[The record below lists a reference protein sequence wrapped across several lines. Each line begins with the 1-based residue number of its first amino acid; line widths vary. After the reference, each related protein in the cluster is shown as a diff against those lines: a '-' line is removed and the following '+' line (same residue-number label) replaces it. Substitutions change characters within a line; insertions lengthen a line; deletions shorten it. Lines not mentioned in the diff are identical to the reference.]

1 MKLGAGFER
10 IILREE
16 QCGKLEIAMTSCLVI
31 ISASGEWR
39 AILKLF
45 PSIEI
50 HTSAMGEWFDAQLP
64 AADDGERRNTVRF
77 FHGGWGK
84 IAAAASAQYVI
95 DHFAPDLLINLGTCG
110 GFEGLIEQGEIVLAE
125 KTIVY
130 DIIDQMGDFEAH
142 IAHYSTEIDLSWLAQ
157 PYPIQ
162 VKRTLLV
169 SGDRDLLVDEIPL
182 LKERYGAVAGDW
194 ESGAIAW
201 VAKNNRARLLILR
214 GVSDIVGPNG
224 SQAYGNLSYF
234 EKASQNILKRLVES
248 LPGWINLQKNA

>member
-1 MKLGAGFER
+1 
-10 IILREE
+10 
-16 QCGKLEIAMTSCLVI
+16 
-31 ISASGEWR
+31 
-39 AILKLF
+39 
-45 PSIEI
+45 
-50 HTSAMGEWFDAQLP
+50 
-64 AADDGERRNTVRF
+64 
-77 FHGGWGK
+77 
-84 IAAAASAQYVI
+84 
-95 DHFAPDLLINLGTCG
+95 
-110 GFEGLIEQGEIVLAE
+110 
-125 KTIVY
+125 
-130 DIIDQMGDFEAH
+130 
-142 IAHYSTEIDLSWLAQ
+142 
-157 PYPIQ
+157 
-162 VKRTLLV
+162 LLV